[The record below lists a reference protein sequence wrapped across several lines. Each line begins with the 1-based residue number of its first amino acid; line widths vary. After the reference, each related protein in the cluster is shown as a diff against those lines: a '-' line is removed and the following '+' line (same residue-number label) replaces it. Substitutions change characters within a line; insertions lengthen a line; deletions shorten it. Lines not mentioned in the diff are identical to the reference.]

1 MATEITKGV
10 EQVSVG
16 KEEISLARAGQLVSK
31 LASKDMC
38 VLHIASVAVILAV
51 STLANADSCFCRSG
65 SISIHMEQGY
75 TVTELMC
82 GCPIN
87 DSCR

>member
-38 VLHIASVAVILAV
+38 VLHIASVAVIFAV
-51 STLANADSCFCRSG
+51 STLANADSCFVGLVRYQFIWSR
-65 SISIHMEQGY
+65 
-75 TVTELMC
+75 VTQSL
-82 GCPIN
+82 N
-87 DSCR
+87 SCAAVR